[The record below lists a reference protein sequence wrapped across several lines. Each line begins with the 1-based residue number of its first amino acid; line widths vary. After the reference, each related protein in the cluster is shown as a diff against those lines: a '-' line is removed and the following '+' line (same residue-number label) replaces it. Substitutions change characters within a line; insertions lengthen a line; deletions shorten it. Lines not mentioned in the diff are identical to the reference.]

1 MDTDEL
7 THFYVEFEWQVVA
20 AAWQI
25 LLRLYMYS
33 YGSKSNL
40 GAKGYHETPI
50 VTVQRVLEAPR
61 C

>member
-25 LLRLYMYS
+25 LLYTCTR
-33 YGSKSNL
+33 
-40 GAKGYHETPI
+40 
-50 VTVQRVLEAPR
+50 TVPKVI
-61 C
+61 